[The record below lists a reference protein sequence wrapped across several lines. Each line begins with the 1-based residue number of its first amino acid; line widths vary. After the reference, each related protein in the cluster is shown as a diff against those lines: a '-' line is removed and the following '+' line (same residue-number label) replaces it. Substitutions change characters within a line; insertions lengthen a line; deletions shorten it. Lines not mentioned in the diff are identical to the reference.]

1 VLTWQVLA
9 GARRAN
15 NYNAALVGELKRWNK
30 RLEVQIS
37 FLCCP
42 FSIFFL
48 ISGIDQQEALLPV
61 QSMLE
66 RLQHR
71 ETNLKDTQHEPLHMN
86 NYI

>member
-1 VLTWQVLA
+1 MQVLA

-37 FLCCP
+37 FFW
-42 FSIFFL
+42 FSFL
-48 ISGIDQQEALLPV
+48 HFLFQLTGIDTQEAQQEAHQPV

-66 RLQHR
+66 
-71 ETNLKDTQHEPLHMN
+71 
-86 NYI
+86 